1 MITQLRE
8 RQALISV
15 VLGHVFDVSLVC
27 HVMKLVVKLR
37 MLSKSAVLVERC
49 RRSHRWWRS
58 ARQTLET
65 RLNLHQL
72 RNVRP
77 EKLLLGQCMDFCRG
91 RRGNRGGLCELRG
104 ISCSCFRSMAPV
116 IVVVFWNDILTRSVS
131 KAVNEVPFRIKR
143 HATR

>member
-1 MITQLRE
+1 M
-8 RQALISV
+8 
-15 VLGHVFDVSLVC
+15 FDVSLVC

-72 RNVRP
+72 RNVRSEKFLP
-77 EKLLLGQCMDFCRG
+77 KRKLLPKLLVNRQGCKSGFHFADFSFKYNIEVGYSYIPLRLKEKRLGKT
-91 RRGNRGGLCELRG
+91 L
-104 ISCSCFRSMAPV
+104 
-116 IVVVFWNDILTRSVS
+116 
-131 KAVNEVPFRIKR
+131 
-143 HATR
+143 